1 MPSGYLVKPAQ
12 TPHWRSN
19 RPPNRPPRRTA
30 LRAALSGVP
39 PLLLG
44 GLLGW
49 AAWRWPQGEVASALW
64 LALPLALL
72 VGAQSGSWLEGTRW
86 WRLGRLLGIERRG
99 GVASFRAIIETAPMP
114 ILVARL
120 DDGVIVYANRA
131 AESACGER
139 PGGLCG
145 RGIPEFHADHRQR
158 QRLLARLRRERRVH
172 AAEVALCPPGQAV
185 RWYSLSASRL
195 GFRGEPAV
203 AMGLVD
209 ITDSRHLANQLRY
222 QASHDPLTGLVNRRE
237 FELRLARAV
246 NSARRSGAG
255 HALCYIDLDR
265 FKEVNDACG
274 HAGGDELLRRL
285 SALLRGDVRGRDT
298 LARLGGDEFGV
309 LMEHCGL
316 DQAARLA
323 EKLRGL
329 VEGFR
334 FVCEDVEHRVGA
346 SIGLVV
352 IDARAESATSLL
364 RCADEACY
372 AAKGAGR
379 NRVHIYQDDDAGGRR
394 RRGEM
399 AWLERIERALQ
410 RDDGFVFY
418 TQPILP
424 CAPQESAEVV
434 VPPGGGGH
442 CELLLRLREEDG
454 SLVAPDA
461 FMHVAERYAQ
471 AAQVDRWVVR
481 RVLDWLAKEPPRG
494 GLVAVNLSGQ
504 TLGDPAACE
513 AVVGMLAAS
522 GVAPQRLCFEVTETA
537 TIANL
542 DGAQHF
548 LSQLKE
554 LGCRVALDDFGSGL
568 SSYAYLKRLPVD
580 YVKIDAMFV
589 RDIVRDSID
598 YALVRSI
605 NEIAHV
611 LGKRTIAEGVEGAAE
626 RRLLAAIGVDFVQGY
641 GIAAPQP
648 LVLPPVASAE
658 ARSE

>member
-1 MPSGYLVKPAQ
+1 MPLQ
-12 TPHWRSN
+12 
-19 RPPNRPPRRTA
+19 RPGKRPRRA
-30 LRAALSGVP
+30 VLRSLLSAAP

-44 GLLGW
+44 ALLGW
-49 AAWRWPQGEVASALW
+49 AAWRWPQAGSTAALW

-72 VGAQSGSWLEGTRW
+72 VGAQSRHWLEDARW
-86 WRLGRLLGIERRG
+86 WRLGWLLGIERRG
-99 GVASFRAIIETAPMP
+99 GTASFRAIIEAAPMP

-120 DDGVIVYANRA
+120 DDGAIVYANRA
-131 AESACGER
+131 AEQAVGEG
-139 PGGLCG
+139 PGELCARRVG
-145 RGIPEFHADHRQR
+145 EFHADLRQR
-158 QRLLARLRRERRVH
+158 CRLLARLRRERRVH
-172 AAEVALCPPGQAV
+172 ADEVALCAPGQVA
-185 RWYSLSASRL
+185 RWYSLSASRFS
-195 GFRGEPAV
+195 FRGSPAV

-209 ITDSRHLANQLRY
+209 ITGSRHLVNQLRY
-222 QASHDPLTGLVNRRE
+222 QASHDPLTGLVNRHE
-237 FELRLARAV
+237 FELRLARAI
-246 NSARRSGAG
+246 NSARRSGDG

-265 FKEVNDACG
+265 FKAVNDACG
-274 HAGGDELLRRL
+274 HAAGDELLRRL
-285 SALLRGDVRGRDT
+285 SALLRSEVRGRDT

-323 EKLRGL
+323 EKLRAL

-334 FVCEDVEHRVGA
+334 FPCEGSEHRLGA
-346 SIGLVV
+346 SIGVAL
-352 IDARAESATSLL
+352 IDARAENAAGLL
-364 RCADEACY
+364 RSADEACY
-372 AAKGAGR
+372 AAKGAGG
-379 NRVHIYQDDDAGGRR
+379 NRVRIYQDDAAGGRQ

-399 AWLERIERALQ
+399 DWLERIERALQ
-410 RDDGFVFY
+410 SDDGF
-418 TQPILP
+418 TLCAQPILP
-424 CAPQESAEVV
+424 CSTLAAGQAP
-434 VPPGGGGH
+434 PPGGGGH

-454 SLVAPDA
+454 SLISPDS
-461 FMHVAERYAQ
+461 FMYVAERYAQ
-471 AAQVDRWVVR
+471 AAQIDRWVVR
-481 RVLDWLAKEPPRG
+481 RVLDWLASAPAHG

-504 TLGDPAACE
+504 TLGDPTACE
-513 AVVGMLAAS
+513 AIAAMLEAS

-542 DGAQHF
+542 DGAQRF
-548 LSQLKE
+548 LSRLKA

-611 LGKRTIAEGVEGAAE
+611 LGKRTIAEGVEGDAE

-641 GIAAPQP
+641 GVAEPAP
-648 LVLPPVASAE
+648 LVLPSPASSALRRE
-658 ARSE
+658 